1 MSAPLG
7 AGLTASNYILNIV
20 ELQNTVNSITGLS
33 PVGSL
38 SNTVA
43 QLAQMVRFDTK
54 TIATNVLSNFN
65 TSTIQ
70 VVAPLSF
77 SSAAASGTGGALA
90 GVSASTLGTSPAAGL
105 LEVGGSTAPLLFTQ
119 SSVSTFVMTPAGDA
133 TFSGTVYAQ
142 NFLVPSDAKWK
153 QNVRPLVEYE
163 TILGN
168 VQGVRF
174 EWSDSR
180 TADVGLIAQQL
191 ERVLPEAVVE
201 GVDGLRVSYMK
212 LVPVLVEAV
221 KDLTARVRQLEVAA
235 AVAAAGL
242 NSEPR
247 PL

>member
-1 MSAPLG
+1 MSAPFA
-7 AGLTASNYILNIV
+7 AGLQTSNYILNIV

-33 PVGSL
+33 PLGSL

-54 TIATNVLSNFN
+54 TIATNVLSNFDG
-65 TSTIQ
+65 STIQ
-70 VVAPLSF
+70 VVAPLVGSGAGGGLGATTI
-77 SSAAASGTGGALA
+77 SSIGTGTA
-90 GVSASTLGTSPAAGL
+90 GT
-105 LEVGGSTAPLLFTQ
+105 LEVGGSTFGLQFTQ
-119 SSVSTFVMTPAGDA
+119 STLSTFVMTNAGDA
-133 TFSGTVYAQ
+133 VFSGTVYAQ

-153 QNVRPLVEYE
+153 QNVRPIVEYE

-180 TADVGLIAQQL
+180 TMDVGLLAQQL

-221 KDLTARVRQLEVAA
+221 KNLTARVRQLEGTVAA
-235 AVAAAGL
+235 SLSAASLSAAALSAQG
-242 NSEPR
+242 
-247 PL
+247 